1 MRLSVDLTKDS
12 EYDNSIDKSL
22 RINLHEEL
30 DKIDMKRI

>member
-1 MRLSVDLTKDS
+1 MRLSFDLTNES

-22 RINLHEEL
+22 HINLHEEL